1 MNANPMQVIQ
11 IIRKGG
17 NPQQVV
23 LGLMEQQMAGTPMGD
38 NLISL
43 AKNGNTTDIESIA
56 RNIFSQNGRDFD
68 SEFKQFRETFGL

>member
-1 MNANPMQVIQ
+1 MNATPMQVIQ
-11 IIRKGG
+11 MIRKGG

>member
-11 IIRKGG
+11 MIRKGG

-23 LGLMEQQMAGTPMGD
+23 LGLMEQQMTGTPMGD